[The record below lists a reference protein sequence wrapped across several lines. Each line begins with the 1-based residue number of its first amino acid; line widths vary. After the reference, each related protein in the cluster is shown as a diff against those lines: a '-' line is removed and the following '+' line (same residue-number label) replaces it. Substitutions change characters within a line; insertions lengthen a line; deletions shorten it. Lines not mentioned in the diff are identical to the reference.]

1 MSICDQQARRF
12 LATIWLSLALGVGLG
27 SWPAAADSAAPA
39 AQTAPAP
46 APPGPLTTKDPAISL
61 DDLELL
67 LAPLSK
73 DEVETEAKGW
83 FDLLR
88 AKERE
93 ITLAEL
99 SVHRKNREIALL
111 EKQKA
116 AAGQLAKATANAK
129 ATGGAGGA
137 ASEKVAEAQKA
148 LAKTVEATSSET
160 AKEEKKAEAIAGAT
174 AKPAAASPA
183 TAPAS
188 DAKAGNVVAAAQKE
202 AATAEQAKALAKAAP
217 AAPATA
223 PAAVV
228 DASKKAE
235 KLVEKTEEASAAK
248 ADAKVQLVDYSTQLT
263 SERTALLDRLKLVLD
278 NWELKGGD
286 PKTYRLYVASIGGI
300 KIDVSDRAATWA
312 RVSAWLT
319 ADEGGLRWA
328 RNLATFLAYILG
340 SIVVARIVRGLLRR
354 ALGSGRLHSSQLL
367 ADFLVSSSGRIILAI
382 GVLLGLSA
390 LEVNLAPLLAVI
402 GAAGFVVAF
411 ALQGT
416 LSNFASGLLIM
427 VFKPFDIGD
436 EVEAGGIKGKVVGVN
451 IFSTTILT
459 EEGLQ
464 NIVPNDNI
472 WKNVIVNRTT
482 GVSKNPGETASKP
495 SAA

>member
-1 MSICDQQARRF
+1 MSIRHQQATRY
-12 LATIWLSLALGVGLG
+12 LAMIGLSLALCAGLG
-27 SWPAAADSAAPA
+27 SAPAAADGPAPA

-46 APPGPLTTKDPAISL
+46 APPGPVTTKDPEVSL

-67 LAPLSK
+67 LAPLTK
-73 DEVETEAKGW
+73 DEIETEAKGW

-111 EKQKA
+111 EKEKV
-116 AAGQLAKATANAK
+116 AAGQLAKATAAAK
-129 ATGGAGGA
+129 STGGADSA

-148 LAKTVEATSSET
+148 LAKTVETAKSET
-160 AKEEKKAEAIAGAT
+160 AKEQKKADETAGAM
-174 AKPAAASPA
+174 AKQGAVAPA
-183 TAPAS
+183 T
-188 DAKAGNVVAAAQKE
+188 DAKVENVVAATQKE
-202 AATAEQAKALAKAAP
+202 ADATQQVKALANSAPEATAAAP
-217 AAPATA
+217 AAVA
-223 PAAVV
+223 

-235 KLVEKTEEASAAK
+235 KLVAKTEEAAAAK
-248 ADAKVQLVDYSTQLT
+248 TDAKVQLVDYSTQLT
-263 SERTALLDRLKLVLD
+263 SERTALLDRLKIVLD

-286 PKTYRLYVASIGGI
+286 PKTYRLYMSSIGGI

-312 RVSAWLT
+312 RISAWLT

-328 RNLATFLAYILG
+328 RNLAIFVAYILG
-340 SIVVARIVRGLLRR
+340 SFVVARIVRALLRR
-354 ALGSGRLHSSQLL
+354 ALSNNRLHSSQLL
-367 ADFLVSSSGRIILAI
+367 ADFLVSSSGRLVVAI
-382 GVLLGLSA
+382 GVLLALSA

-416 LSNFASGLLIM
+416 LSNFASGILIM

-436 EVEAGGIKGKVVGVN
+436 QVDVGGGIKGKVIGVN
-451 IFSTTILT
+451 IFSTRILT
-459 EEGLQ
+459 DEGLQ

-472 WKNVIVNRTT
+472 WKNVIVNLTT
-482 GVSKNPGETASKP
+482 GVSKEPGEPGQKP